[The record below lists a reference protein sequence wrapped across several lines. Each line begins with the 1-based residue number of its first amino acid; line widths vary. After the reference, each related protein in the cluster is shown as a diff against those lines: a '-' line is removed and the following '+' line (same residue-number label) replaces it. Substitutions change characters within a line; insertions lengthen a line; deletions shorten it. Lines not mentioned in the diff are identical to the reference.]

1 MNPFSESFIGY
12 RLFCKE
18 ICISFQL
25 TSIFRSP
32 SSVSSSQQQYQVDP
46 FAYNANAVPG
56 ASPTPMGTAL
66 TAPAQPNA
74 FDEFAP
80 QAPSYND
87 ISSQI
92 LMGYSPHAPVAA
104 NPSSG
109 LDKSTAS
116 STVASSNPFDDP
128 VSSLVQ

>member
-1 MNPFSESFIGY
+1 MFACQFFFKV
-12 RLFCKE
+12 FC
-18 ICISFQL
+18 ITFQL
-25 TSIFRSP
+25 TFIFRSS
-32 SSVSSSQQQYQVDP
+32 SSVPSSQQQYQVDP

-56 ASPTPMGTAL
+56 ASAAPMGTAL
-66 TAPAQPNA
+66 TAPVQPNA

-80 QAPSYND
+80 QAPTYND

-109 LDKSTAS
+109 LDKSIAS

-128 VSSLVQ
+128 VSSLVY

>member
-1 MNPFSESFIGY
+1 MFAYQFFY
-12 RLFCKE
+12 KV
-18 ICISFQL
+18 ISITFQL
-25 TSIFRSP
+25 TFIFRSF
-32 SSVSSSQQQYQVDP
+32 SSVPSSQQQYQVDP
-46 FAYNANAVPG
+46 FAYNANAVAG
-56 ASPTPMGTAL
+56 ASAAPMGAAL
-66 TAPAQPNA
+66 TTPVQPNA

-80 QAPSYND
+80 QAPTYND

-92 LMGYSPHAPVAA
+92 LMGYSPHAPAAA

-128 VSSLVQ
+128 VSSLV